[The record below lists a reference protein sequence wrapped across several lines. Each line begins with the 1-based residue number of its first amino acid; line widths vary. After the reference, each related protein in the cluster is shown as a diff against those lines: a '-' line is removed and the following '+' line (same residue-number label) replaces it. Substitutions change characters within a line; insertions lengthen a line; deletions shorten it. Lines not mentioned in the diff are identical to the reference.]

1 MAEKIDARRLA
12 FHSLLKCYKDR
23 KYSNIELDSVIKQNR
38 LESRDRAFLTA
49 LVYGVIEKRIT
60 LDYIIS
66 RLSSRPAD
74 KILPTVMT
82 ALEMGLY
89 QILYFDRVPDS
100 AACNESVEI
109 AKKIAGKAAGGFVNA
124 VLRQAIL
131 KKESIKQIH
140 KELDGID
147 SLSIEYSMPVWII
160 ELFEQSYG
168 KDKAVEIIN
177 NLNGT
182 SYMTL
187 RTNTL
192 NISRQQLT
200 QRLNSDGIKASECDI
215 TPNGINLIS
224 TASLEALK
232 NYQGLYIVQDTASQL
247 AVKALDAREGQL
259 VIDCCACPGGKSIGA
274 ALDMNNVGEIIS
286 MDLHKNK
293 LSLIER
299 TAQSLGINI
308 IKTMEHNGTSPYQEY
323 LSKADRVICD
333 VPCSGLGVIHKK
345 PDIRHKNPQD
355 IQKLPETQLKILT
368 SASRYLKTGGRL
380 VYSTCTLNKS
390 ENQDITDRFL
400 KDNENYRRVSNTTL
414 FPVLKDGVVQNDG
427 FYIDIIERVK

>member
-1 MAEKIDARRLA
+1 
-12 FHSLLKCYKDR
+12 
-23 KYSNIELDSVIKQNR
+23 
-38 LESRDRAFLTA
+38 
-49 LVYGVIEKRIT
+49 
-60 LDYIIS
+60 
-66 RLSSRPAD
+66 
-74 KILPTVMT
+74 
-82 ALEMGLY
+82 
-89 QILYFDRVPDS
+89 
-100 AACNESVEI
+100 
-109 AKKIAGKAAGGFVNA
+109 
-124 VLRQAIL
+124 
-131 KKESIKQIH
+131 
-140 KELDGID
+140 
-147 SLSIEYSMPVWII
+147 
-160 ELFEQSYG
+160 
-168 KDKAVEIIN
+168 
-177 NLNGT
+177 
-182 SYMTL
+182 
-187 RTNTL
+187 
-192 NISRQQLT
+192 
-200 QRLNSDGIKASECDI
+200 
-215 TPNGINLIS
+215 
-224 TASLEALK
+224 LK